1 MRGKARCLT
10 RNFVVKVDGMAEGQR
25 PEIPLIVLG
34 PAEGSIY
41 HEGAAGAAGA
51 NSVLDSIFGHSVV
64 VMAANAAVLDS
75 LSLGGQFG
83 GKFLG
88 RVDPIVGTIC
98 SNLDLSGCGFTLESE
113 LGLNGLGPGETNLVN
128 HGEFSTRSITEDG
141 ASTKLLS
148 S

>member
-41 HEGAAGAAGA
+41 HEGAAGANG
-51 NSVLDSIFGHSVV
+51 VLDSIFGHLVV
-64 VMAANAAVLDS
+64 VMATNAAVLDS

-98 SNLDLSGCGFTLESE
+98 SNLDPSGCGFALESE